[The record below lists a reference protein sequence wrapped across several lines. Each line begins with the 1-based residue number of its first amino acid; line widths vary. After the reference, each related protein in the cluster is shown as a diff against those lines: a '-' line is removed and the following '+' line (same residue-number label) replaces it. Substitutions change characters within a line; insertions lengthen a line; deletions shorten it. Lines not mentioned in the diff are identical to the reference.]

1 MSIYF
6 IYKWCLNRYRSTIS
20 YYKSKG
26 GFILRVRQRCDEQ
39 YNCCV
44 ATIVFSSCCLVNLMK
59 KKIIISDGNYSATVA
74 ITVKIISTL
83 LWQLAMILATKIF
96 ASDSQ
101 RWRAL
106 LRRGSDVESD
116 ISNPSYRCRTRSIN
130 LPYLFTLINQY
141 ILGFFFS
148 SYFYGCFSLFKLD
161 SAHEK
166 TESNWIRLTLDQNDF
181 NFDKFN

>member
-1 MSIYF
+1 MSDWHI
-6 IYKWCLNRYRSTIS
+6 KKEIS
-20 YYKSKG
+20 NQQKDKKIKGKG

-44 ATIVFSSCCLVNLMK
+44 ATIVFSSCCLVILIKKNL
-59 KKIIISDGNYSATVA
+59 ILDGNYSATVA
-74 ITVKIISTL
+74 IKVKIISTL
-83 LWQLAMILATKIF
+83 LRQLAMILATKIF

-106 LRRGSDVESD
+106 LRWGSDVESD

-130 LPYLFTLINQY
+130 LPYLCTLINQY

-148 SYFYGCFSLFKLD
+148 SYFYGCFS
-161 SAHEK
+161 
-166 TESNWIRLTLDQNDF
+166 
-181 NFDKFN
+181 